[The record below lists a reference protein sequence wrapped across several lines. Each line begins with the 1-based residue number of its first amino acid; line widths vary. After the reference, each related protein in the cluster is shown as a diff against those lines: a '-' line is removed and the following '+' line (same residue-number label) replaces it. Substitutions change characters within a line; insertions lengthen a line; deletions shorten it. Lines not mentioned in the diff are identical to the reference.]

1 MGGEQREGQKSPLFN
16 QSQESGVWRV
26 SRVGSVPREESGGGD
41 PWMRSTSGNVG
52 GMMGRGGKSGLGAG
66 QGVPWS
72 GEREAVKGT
81 VCRCFSPCPHP
92 VPDSQTHSP
101 NPLLKPTMDYLGL
114 KKGQRGEREGR
125 KSSSQK
131 GEPSP
136 LQRPF
141 RNKINGMCLSI
152 IPRGQGGGLG
162 GKMWGLL
169 SLLPSFSHI
178 DHHGNQSPLL
188 PR

>member
-72 GEREAVKGT
+72 GGREAVKGT

-92 VPDSQTHSP
+92 VPDSQT
-101 NPLLKPTMDYLGL
+101 
-114 KKGQRGEREGR
+114 R
-125 KSSSQK
+125 
-131 GEPSP
+131 EPSP

-141 RNKINGMCLSI
+141 RNKNNGMCLSI